1 MNKTEFL
8 DLLRYYFRNAK
19 KSEVEEILADYE
31 AHFEEGKKRGLTE
44 EAIAKEL
51 GSPKD
56 IYESYTSEG
65 VVDEKS
71 KSVRFTDDAKEAATA
86 AARRTREGAPPAK
99 WRSLFRRP
107 RPARRRGC
115 QCGSQRG
122 RRQCRCLGRRGGGS
136 SIGRRGR
143 RTCRSTLSG
152 MLGQEGR
159 DILGLARIEA
169 APGDRSAEQGSQL
182 VAIAASGVNR
192 AVYTSGLAVAPK
204 PDRVPLLVARSATV
218 KPSGASLK
226 VNVISADWPSRRL
239 VSAVAMVT
247 VGAVVSMV

>member
-71 KSVRFTDDAKEAATA
+71 KSVRFTDDAKEAAQEAAAA
-86 AARRTREGAPPAK
+86 AARKAGKAWDEVSPKLPAAAERAAHLTSRLLYGTSLLLAIILICATLLVLALISIEFAPLPGVMPLPGLHLMTKLSIGVAGVSSALAVFLIGREGSRA
-99 WRSLFRRP
+99 L
-107 RPARRRGC
+107 
-115 QCGSQRG
+115 
-122 RRQCRCLGRRGGGS
+122 
-136 SIGRRGR
+136 
-143 RTCRSTLSG
+143 
-152 MLGQEGR
+152 
-159 DILGLARIEA
+159 
-169 APGDRSAEQGSQL
+169 QGSF
-182 VAIAASGVNR
+182 SKEEKG
-192 AVYTSGLAVAPK
+192 GEGK
-204 PDRVPLLVARSATV
+204 
-218 KPSGASLK
+218 
-226 VNVISADWPSRRL
+226 
-239 VSAVAMVT
+239 
-247 VGAVVSMV
+247 